1 MQFATIYLFIAVL
14 EGDDNMDFKI
24 NKENTLGYKELT
36 DADLGRSAT
45 SHQTHIALFQ
55 DVLTFL
61 DNHKEIDDSFL
72 IYNDTYKILPTYFD
86 RIENPDGS
94 FRSPKIKTGSSKSG
108 VVFEIRK
115 IAKQMSS
122 NVKWYLFWFGLDDE
136 RPVFFL
142 FNNESQTYQDIV
154 HIGLD
159 VHDKVKE
166 IVSSSNPIFKKIID
180 YVMKN
185 VNLSTEDF
193 WSELES
199 QLQIDPTLTS
209 KQYRKFD
216 IERAKKAMSAIGKA
230 GEKIIDSYLSS
241 LVDKK
246 VIASYIW
253 ENNEKESG
261 LPYDFSYKTLDGKI
275 VYLDVKTTGHRFKQ
289 KMIFSSQEVDF
300 IANNKEDYCIYRV
313 YCDQNGNFYLR
324 TCSNSKELFEK
335 LKTETIDYIKS
346 IASLATIGGIKMA
359 ISPTQKELI
368 FSDEILLP
376 KAKDCQQ
383 AVSI

>member
-1 MQFATIYLFIAVL
+1 M
-14 EGDDNMDFKI
+14 GFKI
-24 NKENTLGYKELT
+24 NRENTLGYKELT
-36 DADLGRSAT
+36 NADLGRSTT

-55 DVLTFL
+55 GVLTFL

-72 IYNDTYKILPTYFD
+72 IYNNECQILPTYFD

-94 FRSPKIKTGSSKSG
+94 FRSPKIKTGSSKNS
-108 VVFEIRK
+108 VVFKIRK

-159 VHDKVKE
+159 LHDKVKE
-166 IVSSSNPIFKKIID
+166 IISSSNPIFKDIID

-193 WSELES
+193 WSKLES

-216 IERAKKAMSAIGKA
+216 IERAKEAISTIGKA
-230 GEKIIDSYLSS
+230 GENLIDSYLSS
-241 LVDKK
+241 LVDDKA
-246 VIASYIW
+246 IASYIW

-261 LPYDFSYKTLDGKI
+261 LPYDFSYKTLDGKT

-289 KMIFSSQEVDF
+289 KMIFSSQEVEF
-300 IANNKEDYCIYRV
+300 IANNTEDYRIYRV

-324 TCSNSKELFEK
+324 ICSNSKELFEK
-335 LKTETIDYIKS
+335 LNTETTNYINS
-346 IASLATIGGIKMA
+346 IASLATIEGIKIA
-359 ISPTQKELI
+359 ISPTQKKLI
-368 FSDEILLP
+368 FSKEIMLP
-376 KAKDCQQ
+376 QAKDSQ
-383 AVSI
+383 

>member
-1 MQFATIYLFIAVL
+1 
-14 EGDDNMDFKI
+14 MDFKI

-72 IYNDTYKILPTYFD
+72 IYDNVYKTLPTYFD

-94 FRSPKIKTGSSKSG
+94 FRSPKIKTGNSKNS

-115 IAKQMSS
+115 IAKQMNSD
-122 NVKWYLFWFGLDDE
+122 VKWYLFWFGLDDE

-142 FNNESQTYQDIV
+142 FNDKSQTYQDII

-159 VHDKVKE
+159 LHDKVKE
-166 IVSSSNPIFKKIID
+166 IISSSNPVFKKVID
-180 YVMKN
+180 YLMKN
-185 VNLSTEDF
+185 VNLCTEDF
-193 WSELES
+193 WSDLES
-199 QLQIDPTLTS
+199 QLQMDSALTS

-216 IERAKKAMSAIGKA
+216 IEKAKMAMSTIGKA
-230 GEKIIDSYLSS
+230 GEIIIDNYLSS
-241 LVDKK
+241 LVDEK

-261 LPYDFSYKTLDGKI
+261 LPYDFSYKTLDGKT
-275 VYLDVKTTGHRFKQ
+275 VYLDVKTTGNKFNQ

-300 IANNKEDYCIYRV
+300 IANNTEDYYIYRV
-313 YCDQNGNFYLR
+313 YCDKIGNFYLR
-324 TCSNSKELFEK
+324 TCSNSKLLFEK
-335 LKTETIDYIKS
+335 LKKETLDYIKS

-359 ISPTQKELI
+359 ISPTQEELV
-368 FSDEILLP
+368 FSDEIILT
-376 KAKDCQQ
+376 KVKDCQQ
-383 AVSI
+383 AAAI

>member
-1 MQFATIYLFIAVL
+1 
-14 EGDDNMDFKI
+14 
-24 NKENTLGYKELT
+24 
-36 DADLGRSAT
+36 
-45 SHQTHIALFQ
+45 
-55 DVLTFL
+55 
-61 DNHKEIDDSFL
+61 
-72 IYNDTYKILPTYFD
+72 
-86 RIENPDGS
+86 
-94 FRSPKIKTGSSKSG
+94 
-108 VVFEIRK
+108 
-115 IAKQMSS
+115 
-122 NVKWYLFWFGLDDE
+122 
-136 RPVFFL
+136 
-142 FNNESQTYQDIV
+142 
-154 HIGLD
+154 
-159 VHDKVKE
+159 
-166 IVSSSNPIFKKIID
+166 
-180 YVMKN
+180 MKN

-261 LPYDFSYKTLDGKI
+261 LPYDFSYKTLDGKT

-300 IANNKEDYCIYRV
+300 IANNTADYCIYRV
-313 YCDQNGNFYLR
+313 YCDKNGNFYLR

-346 IASLATIGGIKMA
+346 TASLATIGEIKMA

-368 FSDEILLP
+368 FGDEIMLP
-376 KAKDCQQ
+376 QAKDYQQ
-383 AVSI
+383 AVLI

>member
-1 MQFATIYLFIAVL
+1 
-14 EGDDNMDFKI
+14 MDFKI

-61 DNHKEIDDSFL
+61 GNHKEIDDSFL
-72 IYNDTYKILPTYFD
+72 IYDNAYKILPTYFD

-94 FRSPKIKTGSSKSG
+94 FRSPKIKTGGSKNG

-122 NVKWYLFWFGLDDE
+122 DVKWYLFWFGLDDE

-142 FNNESQTYQDIV
+142 FNNKSQTYQDII

-159 VHDKVKE
+159 LHDKVKE
-166 IVSSSNPIFKKIID
+166 IISSSNPVFKKVID

-199 QLQIDPTLTS
+199 QLQIDPALTA

-216 IERAKKAMSAIGKA
+216 IERAKMAMSAIGKA
-230 GEKIIDSYLSS
+230 GEKIIDKYLSS

-246 VIASYIW
+246 AIASYIW

-275 VYLDVKTTGHRFKQ
+275 VYLDVKTTGHKFKQ

-300 IANNKEDYCIYRV
+300 IANNTEDYCIYRV
-313 YCDQNGNFYLR
+313 YCDRNGNFYLR

-335 LKTETIDYIKS
+335 LKRETLDYIKN

-359 ISPTQKELI
+359 ISPTQEELI
-368 FSDEILLP
+368 FSDEIILTQT
-376 KAKDCQQ
+376 KNNQQ
-383 AVSI
+383 APSV